1 MKKIKRLYRNDEN
14 KMLLGVCSG
23 IAEYF
28 EVDETLIRVA
38 WWLLSC
44 FGGSGLIAYIL
55 CFMIMPLKV
64 NE

>member
-1 MKKIKRLYRNDEN
+1 
-14 KMLLGVCSG
+14 MLLGVCSG

-38 WWLLSC
+38 WLLLSG